1 MPTSLPL
8 ILSALGP
15 IFGVIALGYALRRR
29 GFPGEAFWPL
39 AEKLTYFLLFP
50 ALLVRN
56 LAAAQLGGL
65 AVGGMSL
72 AIVLLLGTMTL
83 LLFALRSWLG
93 TNGPGFSSVYQ
104 GGIRFNTYVG
114 LAAATALFGPPGA
127 TLAALAIALLIPLV
141 NVLCVA
147 VITHSVGG
155 REASPR
161 AMLRAIARNPLILA
175 CLTGIGLNISGLG
188 LPAGSVTLL
197 DILARAALPLGLL
210 AVGAGLRLRVAF
222 DRRRLL
228 AIGSVLKLLVLP
240 ALAWALA
247 LGVGLE
253 GLAKGILVLFAALP
267 GAPSAYILAR
277 QLGGDGELMAALVT
291 VQTALSLVTLPLW
304 LMGLIPG

>member
-83 LLFALRSWLG
+83 LLFALRPWLG
-93 TNGPGFSSVYQ
+93 TDGPGFSSVYQ

-161 AMLRAIARNPLILA
+161 AMLRA
-175 CLTGIGLNISGLG
+175 
-188 LPAGSVTLL
+188 
-197 DILARAALPLGLL
+197 
-210 AVGAGLRLRVAF
+210 
-222 DRRRLL
+222 
-228 AIGSVLKLLVLP
+228 
-240 ALAWALA
+240 
-247 LGVGLE
+247 
-253 GLAKGILVLFAALP
+253 
-267 GAPSAYILAR
+267 
-277 QLGGDGELMAALVT
+277 
-291 VQTALSLVTLPLW
+291 
-304 LMGLIPG
+304 